1 MKKLTSIAI
10 LAAMSFGTAAV
21 AQETSD
27 NGLNALSLRPI
38 HDSNVAYKTTLWR
51 RLDLNEK
58 QNQPL
63 FAKGYEITKHLIE
76 GVKAGILD
84 AYAEEDLLERL
95 TLEEFN
101 ERLFKK
107 FEGGGLS
114 KEEIEAG
121 FGNEEASGD
130 DGWGGGG
137 GGDDGWGGGSEA
149 KPKDSSQSGSIFG
162 TENTA
167 ASREDGYELFAN
179 ELYII
184 EFKEDWIFDR
194 QRSRQ
199 YFDIQT
205 ITIKIPAEVTG
216 NGLEKTL
223 ASFKYKELDQ
233 FFRNKK
239 DAIWYNSANTAKHLN
254 LADALELRLFH
265 GRIVKKANEMD
276 KFLDQQYKN
285 PKEALFK
292 SQELEYELLEFEHNF
307 WEY

>member
-21 AQETSD
+21 AQEKSD
-27 NGLNALSLRPI
+27 NGLNPLSLRPV
-38 HDSNVAYKTTLWR
+38 HESNVAYKTTLWR
-51 RLDLNEK
+51 RLDLQEK

-84 AYAEEDLLERL
+84 AYAEEDLTERL

-114 KEEIEAG
+114 QEEIDAG
-121 FGNEEASGD
+121 FGTEETASD

-137 GGDDGWGGGSEA
+137 DGWGDETAGA
-149 KPKDSSQSGSIFG
+149 KKEDSSQSGSVFG
-162 TENTA
+162 NEDANT
-167 ASREDGYELFAN
+167 SRQDGYELFAN
-179 ELYII
+179 ELYVI
-184 EFKEDWIFDR
+184 ELQEDWIFDR

-205 ITIKIPAEVTG
+205 ITIKIPAEVSG

-233 FFRNKK
+233 FFRNKP

-285 PKEALFK
+285 PREALYK
-292 SQELEYELLEFEHNF
+292 SEQLEYELLEFEHNF

>member
-38 HDSNVAYKTTLWR
+38 HESNVAYKTTLWR

-121 FGNEEASGD
+121 FGNEEAAGD
-130 DGWGGGG
+130 DGWGG
-137 GGDDGWGGGSEA
+137 DGWGDETE
-149 KPKDSSQSGSIFG
+149 KKEDTSQSGSVFG
-162 TENTA
+162 NDNAT
-167 ASREDGYELFAN
+167 ASRNDGYELFPN

-184 EFKEDWIFDR
+184 EFEEDWIFDR

-239 DAIWYNSANTAKHLN
+239 DAIWYNSSNTANHIN

-276 KFLDQQYKN
+276 KYLDQQYKN
-285 PKEALFK
+285 PKEAMFK
-292 SQELEYELLEFEHNF
+292 SQELEYEMLEFEHNF

>member
-1 MKKLTSIAI
+1 MKKLTSIVL
-10 LAAMSFGTAAV
+10 LAALSFGSVAI

-38 HDSNVAYKTTLWR
+38 HDSNIAFKTTLWR

-84 AYAEEDLLERL
+84 AYSEEDLQERL

-121 FGNEEASGD
+121 FGNEEESGD

-137 GGDDGWGGGSEA
+137 DGWGDDDTTA
-149 KPKDSSQSGSIFG
+149 KPKDSSQNGSVFG
-162 TENTA
+162 NDNA
-167 ASREDGYELFAN
+167 QVSREDGYELFPN

-184 EFKEDWIFDR
+184 EFKEDWIFDK

-205 ITIKIPAEVTG
+205 ITIKIPAEING

-239 DAIWYNSANTAKHLN
+239 DAIWYNSANTANHLN

-285 PKEALFK
+285 PKEALYK
-292 SQELEYELLEFEHNF
+292 SQELEYEMLEFEHNF

>member
-10 LAAMSFGTAAV
+10 LAAMSFGTAAI

-38 HDSNVAYKTTLWR
+38 HESNVAYKTTLWR

-58 QNQPL
+58 QNRPL

-84 AYAEEDLLERL
+84 AYAEEDLQERL

-121 FGNEEASGD
+121 FGQEESSD
-130 DGWGGGG
+130 DGWGG
-137 GGDDGWGGGSEA
+137 GGDDGWGGESAET
-149 KPKDSSQSGSIFG
+149 KKEDSSQSGSIFG
-162 TENTA
+162 EENTVA
-167 ASREDGYELFAN
+167 ERQDGYELFPN

-205 ITIKIPAEVTG
+205 ITIKIPAEVSG

-239 DAIWYNSANTAKHLN
+239 DAIWYNSANTAKHIN

-265 GRIVKKANEMD
+265 GMIVKKANEMD
-276 KFLDQQYKN
+276 KYIDQQYKN

-292 SQELEYELLEFEHNF
+292 SQELEYELLEFEHNM